1 MRKINKIVDEYLS
14 FDIDCDMDSEDGFIN
29 TVHTV
34 RTVRNKDNDDV
45 TNKKEGIYGRFRNLF
60 RACFV

>member
-29 TVHTV
+29 RVH
-34 RTVRNKDNDDV
+34 TVRNKDSNDV
-45 TNKKEGIYGRFRNLF
+45 TNKKKGIYGRFRNLI
-60 RACFV
+60 RAGFI

>member
-1 MRKINKIVDEYLS
+1 MRKIVDEYLS

-29 TVHTV
+29 TV
-34 RTVRNKDNDDV
+34 RNKDSNDV

-60 RACFV
+60 RACFI